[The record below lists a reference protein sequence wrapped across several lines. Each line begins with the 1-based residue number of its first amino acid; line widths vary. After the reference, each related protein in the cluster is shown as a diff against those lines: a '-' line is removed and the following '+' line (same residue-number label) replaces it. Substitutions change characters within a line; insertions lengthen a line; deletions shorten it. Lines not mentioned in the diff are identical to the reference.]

1 MSSKLTA
8 FEASSNVSLYPN
20 INATLA
26 EQLYGHCDLYLDLNH
41 GNEILSAVRRAYEEN
56 QLILAF
62 DNTAHQPSLLA
73 NGQIFSHEHP
83 EEMLALLKNVE
94 DYASLIVKQ
103 RKQSQED
110 SIENIRQVLEKWRIN

>member
-1 MSSKLTA
+1 M
-8 FEASSNVSLYPN
+8 
-20 INATLA
+20 
-26 EQLYGHCDLYLDLNH
+26 
-41 GNEILSAVRRAYEEN
+41 
-56 QLILAF
+56 ILAF